1 MLRYRVV
8 NLFLWILSYVSYFCP
23 TSMHSLCSTTS
34 RCSRKWLF
42 IKLRFVWHFSNS
54 PAGKPSMSKKSKMQ
68 FKHQECKV
76 YTYIPVLN
84 AHDEEVN
91 KPGQRV
97 LIHGINVGQ
106 VSDGEEQNGWM
117 PCNWSISNTRRLN
130 LFLSFLSNLI
140 INKRMS
146 FTLLLFLMEYKSIH
160 KFGTEFGLCLSI
172 SYILVLSQL
181 LLMLLFQVYVY
192 VKVKLGLK

>member
-1 MLRYRVV
+1 MVSDYLWHKKIPAVWTNHCHPMLRYRVV

-54 PAGKPSMSKKSKMQ
+54 PSGKPSMSKNSKMQ

-76 YTYIPVLN
+76 YTYIPVLD

-140 INKRMS
+140 INKRIFHITS
-146 FTLLLFLMEYKSIH
+146 FPYGK
-160 KFGTEFGLCLSI
+160 
-172 SYILVLSQL
+172 
-181 LLMLLFQVYVY
+181 
-192 VKVKLGLK
+192 